1 MFFCPSNRSRRRET
15 EMRVFNAV
23 ITLD

>member
-1 MFFCPSNRSRRRET
+1 MFFCPSNRSRRREL
-15 EMRVFNAV
+15 EMRDAV

>member
-1 MFFCPSNRSRRRET
+1 MFFCPSNRSRRREI
-15 EMRVFNAV
+15 EMRAFNAV